1 MTQMTVAQA
10 RVIDPVLTEVA
21 RGYQNAAFAG
31 MTLFPAVSVG
41 ARGGRVIQFGKEHF
55 RLYNT
60 ARAPGGQ
67 VARIAASHGSQQ
79 FALEQHAVEES
90 VPYELLED
98 AQAVPGIDL
107 GSAAVNRGQNVIG
120 LRLEKAQ
127 ADLARTAGNY
137 AASNKLVLSG
147 TSQWSDPASDPVA
160 AIESAKEAIRAQI
173 GTRPNS
179 LLVSGAVF
187 AALKVHAKIVDR
199 IKYTSREVAT
209 AELLAQLF
217 GLQSVVIGDA
227 VYEDSAGAMQDVWGK
242 DAILAF
248 TATGG
253 VADAGRPSYGYTY
266 RLNGAP
272 LVEEPYQDRTIRSW
286 VYPVIDEVAPVIAGA
301 DAGFLFQNAV
311 A

>member
-1 MTQMTVAQA
+1 MSQMSIAQS
-10 RVIDPVLTEVA
+10 RVIDPVLTQVA
-21 RGYQNAAFAG
+21 RGYQNAEFAG
-31 MTLFPAVSVG
+31 MGLFPAVTVG

-67 VARIAASHGSQQ
+67 VARISGGYGSQQ
-79 FALEQHAVEES
+79 FALEQHALEES

-107 GSAAVNRGQNVIG
+107 GSAAVGRGQSIIG

-127 ADLARTAGNY
+127 ADLARNAAAY
-137 AASNKLVLSG
+137 AASNKLTLAG
-147 TSQWSDPASDPVA
+147 TSQWSDAGSDPVT
-160 AIESAKEAIRAQI
+160 AIEAAKEAIRAQI
-173 GTRPNS
+173 GKRPNS

-187 AALKVHAKIVDR
+187 AALKSHAKIVDR

-209 AELLAQLF
+209 AELLAQMF
-217 GLQSVVIGDA
+217 GLQTVVVGDA
-227 VYEDSAGAMQDVWGK
+227 VYEDGAGAMLDVWGK

-253 VADAGRPSYGYTY
+253 IADAGRPSYGYTY
-266 RLNGAP
+266 RLDGAP
-272 LVEEPYQDRTIRSW
+272 LVEEPYQDRGIRSW